1 MMVSTRAFLLACL
14 LVGCFQ
20 ITGLTVAPFAAEA
33 RDESVLDQS
42 SRQPGS
48 TNRVI
53 LPTVS
58 LVDQDNRAQRLDR
71 LVEARTVVI
80 GFVYTNCKT
89 SCSILSAIMAQVEQR
104 VRDRLG
110 DHVVLVSLT
119 VDPAHD
125 TPAQLKA
132 YAAKFAETPH
142 WYWLTGSVADVQQ
155 ALRAFNIP
163 TFGKPEDHAPVIV
176 AGNVRTG
183 KWQRWI
189 GIPDPDAVARAAQ
202 ALSKE

>member
-1 MMVSTRAFLLACL
+1 MAKVRSFSLACL
-14 LVGCFQ
+14 LADCFQ
-20 ITGLTVAPFAAEA
+20 ITALTGAMCAAEL

-42 SRQPGS
+42 SGQSGS

-53 LPTVS
+53 LPTVP
-58 LVDQDNRAQRLDR
+58 LVDQDNRAQRIDR
-71 LVEARTVVI
+71 LVEGRTVVI
-80 GFVYTNCKT
+80 DFVYTNCKT
-89 SCSILSAIMAQVEQR
+89 SCSILSAIMAHVEQR

-110 DHVVLVSLT
+110 EQLVLVSLT
-119 VDPAHD
+119 VDPAYD
-125 TPAQLKA
+125 APLRLKG
-132 YAAKFAETPH
+132 YAAKFATTPH
-142 WYWLTGSVADVQQ
+142 WHWLTGSVVDVQQ

-163 TFGKPEDHAPVIV
+163 VFGRPEDHPPVIV

-189 GIPDPDAVARAAQ
+189 GIPDPDAVAKTAQ

>member
-1 MMVSTRAFLLACL
+1 MAKVRSLPVACL
-14 LVGCFQ
+14 LAGCFQ
-20 ITGLTVAPFAAEA
+20 ITGLMGVTFAAEP

-42 SRQPGS
+42 SGQSGS

-53 LPTVS
+53 LPTVP
-58 LVDQDNRAQRLDR
+58 LVDQDNRTQRLDR
-71 LVEARTVVI
+71 LVEGRTVVI
-80 GFVYTNCKT
+80 DFVYTTCKT
-89 SCSILSAIMAQVEQR
+89 SCSILSAIMAHVEQR

-110 DHVVLVSLT
+110 DQYVMVSLT

-125 TPAQLKA
+125 TPFRLKV
-132 YAAKFAETPH
+132 YAAQFSTTPH
-142 WYWLTGSVADVQQ
+142 WYWLTGSMADVQQ

-163 TFGKPEDHAPVIV
+163 TFGRPEDHAPVIV